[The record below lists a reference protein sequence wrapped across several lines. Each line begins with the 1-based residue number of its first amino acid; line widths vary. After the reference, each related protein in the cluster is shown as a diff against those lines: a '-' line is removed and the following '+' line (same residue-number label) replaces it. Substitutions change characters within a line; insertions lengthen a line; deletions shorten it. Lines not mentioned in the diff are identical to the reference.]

1 MLPIMNYTEYLTKL
15 PFWAYIDEEDQW
27 ELQEQAMT
35 ATYQKGDYI
44 NTQNSSVGL
53 LMILS
58 GRLRVSVV
66 STEGREATLFLHAP
80 GSIIPFVGNPRP
92 DISISY
98 HFEAEEL
105 TAALII
111 PSGLYQRL
119 LSTNTYVTN
128 YTYKLALNYFTE
140 AIYTLQQMIF
150 VSVDRRLAEF
160 LLQESEIKKSNTLYL
175 THQQIAKSL
184 GTAREVV
191 SRVMKTFAA
200 KGLLSCTRGM
210 ITLLD
215 KKGLRS
221 INEL

>member
-1 MLPIMNYTEYLTKL
+1 MLSMMSYSEYLSRL
-15 PFWAYIDEEDQW
+15 PFWDYIDEEDQW
-27 ELQEQAMT
+27 ELQEQALT

-44 NTQNSSVGL
+44 NSQSSSVGL
-53 LMILS
+53 LIILS
-58 GRLRVSVV
+58 GRLRASVV

-80 GSIIPFVGNPRP
+80 GSTIPFVGDPRP
-92 DISISY
+92 DIALSY

-105 TAALII
+105 TTVLII
-111 PSGLYQRL
+111 PAGLYQRL
-119 LSTNTYVTN
+119 LSTNTYVSN
-128 YTYKLALNYFTE
+128 YTSQLVLSYFTE

-150 VSVDRRLAEF
+150 VSVDRRLADF
-160 LLQESEIKKSNTLYL
+160 LLQESDFKKSNTLYL

-191 SRVMKTFAA
+191 SRVMKAFASQ
-200 KGLLSCTRGM
+200 GLITSTRGM